1 MPFTIE
7 GETASGEY
15 FVVEGIDTFAD
26 VQEWLEFLEEE
37 YDVVDTEWDY
47 EG

>member
-15 FVVEGIDTFAD
+15 FTVEGIDTFVD
-26 VQEWLEFLEEE
+26 VQEWMEFLESE
-37 YDVVDTEWDY
+37 YDVVDTEWEY
-47 EG
+47 E

>member
-7 GETASGEY
+7 GETSSGEY
-15 FVVEGIDTFAD
+15 FVVEGIDTFDD
-26 VQEWLEFLEEE
+26 VREWLEFLEEE
-37 YDVVDTEWDY
+37 YDVVDAEWEY